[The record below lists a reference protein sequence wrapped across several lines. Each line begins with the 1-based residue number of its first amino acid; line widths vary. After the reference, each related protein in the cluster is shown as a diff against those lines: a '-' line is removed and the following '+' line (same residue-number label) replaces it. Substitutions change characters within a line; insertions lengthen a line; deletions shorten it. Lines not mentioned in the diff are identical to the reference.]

1 MALKVTAN
9 RDNAVKPIG
18 VVTQCIDIE
27 TSSFSEDGYI
37 DSVGFFIFVQTTD
50 DEGYLT
56 VIPLESNLPVRM
68 YFTQGWNLI
77 MVREIVGDSGNDI
90 GEFLIGR

>member
-1 MALKVTAN
+1 MPLNVSTN

-18 VVTQCIDIE
+18 VIVQCIDTE
-27 TSSFSEDGYI
+27 TSSFSETGYT
-37 DSVGFFIFVQTTD
+37 DSSGFFVFVQEST

-56 VIPLESNLPVRM
+56 VIPLESTLPVRM

-77 MVREIVGDSGNDI
+77 MVKEIVGDSGNTVGD
-90 GEFLIGR
+90 FLIGR